1 MKPSSET
8 SSRNVIIY
16 RSTFSNS
23 FGNPKLNMFNIVFKC
38 LGALCLYINP
48 KSKETYMVTF
58 FECTF
63 TRNINMQALIY
74 VKPPNALETVV
85 YISILKSIFSDNK
98 NTTLIKVVRKFPIV
112 YNYRIID
119 VF

>member
-48 KSKETYMVTF
+48 ESKETYMVTF

-63 TRNINMQALIY
+63 TRNINMQALTSITNGRLCIY
-74 VKPPNALETVV
+74 SV
-85 YISILKSIFSDNK
+85 IFDHNSHYDN
-98 NTTLIKVVRKFPIV
+98 IV
-112 YNYRIID
+112 D
-119 VF
+119 L